1 MTEARIQGVLFDLDG
16 TLADTAP
23 DLGGALNRLRVESGL
38 TEMPASEL
46 RPHTSAGA
54 RGLIGAGFGIAPD
67 DGRYPALVERFLNIY
82 ESALCV
88 HTRLFDGMDEVL
100 IRLERAG
107 LPWGVVTN
115 KAARFTLPL
124 MRGLGLHERAASIV
138 SGDSVPVAKPDP
150 AGLRLAAS
158 QMKVDPAHCIYVGDD
173 ERDIQAARASGMRS
187 VSAAFGYLG
196 CGRPP
201 HEWGADHLI
210 HHPLELLP
218 LLKSPGV
225 VPFEV

>member
-1 MTEARIQGVLFDLDG
+1 MSEQRTAAVLFDLDG

-23 DLGGALNRLRVESGL
+23 DLGGALNQLRSESGL
-38 TEMPASEL
+38 PALPDAML

-67 DGRYPALVERFLNIY
+67 DDRYPALVERFLAIY

-88 HTRLFDGMDEVL
+88 RTRLFDGMDEVL
-100 IRLERAG
+100 DRLELAG

-124 MRGLGLHERAASIV
+124 MRGLDLDHRAGSIV
-138 SGDSVPVAKPDP
+138 SGDSVAIPKPDP

-158 QMKVDPAHCIYVGDD
+158 EMGVDPIRCIYVGDD
-173 ERDIQAARASGMRS
+173 ERDIQAARAAGMRS
-187 VSAAFGYLG
+187 VAAAFGYLG
-196 CGRPP
+196 TGR
-201 HEWGADHLI
+201 HFRDWGADHI
-210 HHPLELLP
+210 IDHPLELIG
-218 LLKSPGV
+218 LL
-225 VPFEV
+225 